1 MIKKLFSFVVF
12 LFFTLVHL
20 WTVLNELKVK
30 DVIAGNNMFRKL
42 KRSKMND
49 LSYFEKYIYTFL
61 IYVFKI
67 ISNNA

>member
-1 MIKKLFSFVVF
+1 M
-12 LFFTLVHL
+12 

-61 IYVFKI
+61 IYVIKI